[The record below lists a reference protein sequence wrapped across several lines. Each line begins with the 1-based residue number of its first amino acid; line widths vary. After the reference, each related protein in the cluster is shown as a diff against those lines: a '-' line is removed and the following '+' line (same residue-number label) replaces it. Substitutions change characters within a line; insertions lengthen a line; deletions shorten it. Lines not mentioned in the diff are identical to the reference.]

1 MIKEREFTMKFE
13 EMKVLEKSIVPIY
26 EKNCIDGSNFHEQVV
41 DARDIWAFVESKS
54 QFTDWIKY
62 RIEQYGFKENDDYI
76 IFSEISEKRGRPAI
90 RYIVTINMAK
100 ELGMVETNEKG
111 RMIRHYFIEAE
122 KRYREL
128 KIIRARSKAERR
140 LFTDILKEVL
150 PESPNKKWAYK
161 QFTDLVYKHV
171 TGYNAKQL
179 REIYDKPKDF
189 NVREL
194 LTPQQLREVI
204 KYESIIQGLLQLGQD
219 YQGVKAILD
228 NPAAFLPEAS
238 A

>member
-1 MIKEREFTMKFE
+1 MKFE
-13 EMKVLEKSIVPIY
+13 EMKVIEKSIVPIY

-41 DARDIWAFVESKS
+41 NSRELWAALEVKTEYSHWVKRRLDDVDAEENRDYLTVVKK
-54 QFTDWIKY
+54 D
-62 RIEQYGFKENDDYI
+62 
-76 IFSEISEKRGRPAI
+76 GRQTLI
-90 RYIVTINMAK
+90 DYIVTMDIAK
-100 ELGMVETNEKG
+100 EMAMLERNDKGKMV
-111 RMIRHYFIEAE
+111 RRYFIEAE

-128 KIIRARSKAERR
+128 KIIRTRSKAERR

-150 PESPNKKWAYK
+150 PESQHKSWRYK

-179 REIYDKPKDF
+179 REMYDKPKDF

-204 KYESIIQGLLQLGQD
+204 RYESIIQGLLHLGQD
-219 YQGVKAILD
+219 YQGVKSILD
-228 NPAAFLPEAS
+228 NPAAFLPEKS

>member
-1 MIKEREFTMKFE
+1 MKFE
-13 EMKVLEKSIVPIY
+13 EMKILEKSIVPIY

-41 DARDIWAFVESKS
+41 NARELWKALESKQDFS
-54 QFTDWIKY
+54 TWVKKRLQEVDAEENRDYTLLHIKM
-62 RIEQYGFKENDDYI
+62 EQVSGAKHLID
-76 IFSEISEKRGRPAI
+76 
-90 RYIVTINMAK
+90 YIVTMDTAK
-100 ELGMVETNEKG
+100 EMAMLERSEKG
-111 RMIRHYFIEAE
+111 KMVRRYFIESE

-140 LFTDILKEVL
+140 LFTDILKEAL
-150 PESPNKKWAYK
+150 PESPHKNWRYR

-204 KYESIIQGLLQLGQD
+204 RYESIIQG
-219 YQGVKAILD
+219 
-228 NPAAFLPEAS
+228 FS
-238 A
+238 R

>member
-1 MIKEREFTMKFE
+1 
-13 EMKVLEKSIVPIY
+13 MKVIERSIVPIY
-26 EKNCIDGSNFHEQVV
+26 EKNCIDGSRLHEQVV
-41 DARDIWAFVESKS
+41 DARDIWEFVESKS
-54 QFTDWIKY
+54 KFSDWIKY
-62 RIEQYGFKENDDYI
+62 RISQYGFKENIDYC
-76 IFSEISEKRGRPAI
+76 IFSESSEKRGRPAVQ
-90 RYIVTINMAK
+90 YIVTLDMAK
-100 ELGMVETNEKG
+100 ELGMVEANEKG
-111 RMIRHYFIEAE
+111 RMIRRYFIEAE

-128 KIIRARSKAERR
+128 KIIRARAKAERR

-161 QFTDLVYKHV
+161 QYTDLVYKHV

-179 REIYDKPKDF
+179 REMYEKPRDF

-204 KYESIIQGLLQLGQD
+204 RYEGIINGLLQLGQD
-219 YQGVKAILD
+219 YQGVKAILED
-228 NPAAFLPEAS
+228 PAAYLPRQS